1 MGQNDRPIH
10 WYPGHMAAARRM
22 LTETLPL
29 VDVILEVRD
38 ARLPRA
44 SANPELALLKKPR
57 LILLNKADLADPVKT
72 DEWLSYFQKTDQPAL
87 AVSARNLPRDLP
99 ARVNAL
105 LTDKT
110 AALAQKGVNR
120 TMRALI
126 AGIPNSGKST
136 LINAIAGT
144 ARTRTGD
151 KPGVTRGKQW
161 IKTPALDLLDSPG
174 LLWPRLDD
182 QHGARLLAF
191 SGAINDEILDLEE
204 LALDLIEHLR
214 ALYPDAL
221 SARYGITPGE
231 KAIDDFEAVCRK
243 RGFLLKKNECDY
255 ARGAR
260 VLLDESRAG
269 LLGRI
274 SWEVPDD
281 LL

>member
-87 AVSARNLPRDLP
+87 AISARKIPRDLP

-161 IKTPALDLLDSPG
+161 IKTPSLDLLDSPG

-221 SARYGITPGE
+221 STRYGITPGE